1 MAGVSVWITRVHRAR
16 TIRRLA
22 NTAATRVLRTTA
34 GDVARHVETLTAVT
48 RTAVTFTVVTRTAAT
63 RSAKEPVTRS
73 VIRTVATRIEAIRSV
88 EIRSAALLTAATRS
102 AAVTTVRGTRVATA
116 PTDLTGADAQARLL
130 GSVPA
135 VLHVTVTIV
144 GDTTVVRATT
154 SARRPRLWTV
164 TPTSAQTTR
173 RRAMTTRM
181 VQVC

>member
-34 GDVARHVETLTAVT
+34 GDVARHVETLTA
-48 RTAVTFTVVTRTAAT
+48 VTRTAAT

-135 VLHVTVTIV
+135 VLHVTETIV